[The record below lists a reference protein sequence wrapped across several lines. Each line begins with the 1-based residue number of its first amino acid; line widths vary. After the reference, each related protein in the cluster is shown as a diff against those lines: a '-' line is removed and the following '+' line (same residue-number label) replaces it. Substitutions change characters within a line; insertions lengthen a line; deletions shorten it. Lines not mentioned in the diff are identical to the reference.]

1 MDTNETVIRKFHPHP
16 FYFLGFYLGGIFV
29 TILGFFFSPILII
42 AGILVFALG
51 EVSRRAETLFILE
64 SGGAREYRLLST
76 SRKFT
81 EFNSIQNIEV
91 HQSFLE
97 NILGIGNVHIDT
109 SGSDKAEINFHGI
122 KNPYDIEHII
132 REKMKTI

>member
-1 MDTNETVIRKFHPHP
+1 MDTNEIVVKKFHPHP
-16 FYFLGFYLGGIFV
+16 FYFLSFYLGGIFLAG
-29 TILGFFFSPILII
+29 LGFFLHPVLII
-42 AGILVFALG
+42 AGILIFAVG
-51 EVSRRAETLFILE
+51 EITRRAETLFILE
-64 SGGAREYRLLST
+64 SGVAREYRFLST

-81 EFNSIQNIEV
+81 EFNSIQNTEV
-91 HQSFLE
+91 RQSFLE

-122 KNPYDIEHII
+122 KNPYEIEHII